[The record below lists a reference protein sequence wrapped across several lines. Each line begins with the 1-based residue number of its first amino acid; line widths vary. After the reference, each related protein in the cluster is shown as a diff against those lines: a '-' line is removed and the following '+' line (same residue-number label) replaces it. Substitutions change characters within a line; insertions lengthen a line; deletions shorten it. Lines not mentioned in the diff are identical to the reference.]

1 MALRPC
7 SECKQWV
14 YGDNGEGPVYRLG
27 KKVARVGPPPCW
39 SCPKKGPEQA
49 HEFELSKQGFELYNL
64 YRKVK
69 ATSGACLTEEQR
81 SSSILADRL
90 ALIDTIVEAD
100 KAVKL
105 AKQVAAGGARIG

>member
-39 SCPKKGPEQA
+39 SCPKKSPEQA

-69 ATSGACLTEEQR
+69 ATSGACLTDEQR
-81 SSSILADRL
+81 SSSILAGRL

-100 KAVKL
+100 KAANL
-105 AKQVAAGGARIG
+105 AKQVAAGSARIG